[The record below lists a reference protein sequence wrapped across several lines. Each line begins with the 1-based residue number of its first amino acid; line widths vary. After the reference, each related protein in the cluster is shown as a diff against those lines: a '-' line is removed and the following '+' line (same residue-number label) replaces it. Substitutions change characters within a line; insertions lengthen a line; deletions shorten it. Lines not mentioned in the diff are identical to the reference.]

1 MAIHLFKKSRASTP
15 NINEWV
21 RTYRQ
26 DPQAVL
32 LDVRTDEEY
41 GEGHIPGSVHLELGR
56 ESELPRIA
64 PDPRT
69 PLYVYC
75 RSGSRSESAG
85 SLLHRS
91 TTNPA
96 SAASTGTQSAAS
108 AAPAWVKAKASAQQA
123 VASSHSSQARS
134 IRFRISF

>member
-1 MAIHLFKKSRASTP
+1 M
-15 NINEWV
+15 

-75 RSGSRSESAG
+75 RSGSRSESACRVFRG
-85 SLLHRS
+85 MGYPHVVNIGGIL
-91 TTNPA
+91 
-96 SAASTGTQSAAS
+96 
-108 AAPAWVKAKASAQQA
+108 AWEGDIEKG
-123 VASSHSSQARS
+123 ARV
-134 IRFRISF
+134 

>member
-69 PLYVYC
+69 P
-75 RSGSRSESAG
+75 RAG
-85 SLLHRS
+85 
-91 TTNPA
+91 A
-96 SAASTGTQSAAS
+96 K
-108 AAPAWVKAKASAQQA
+108 APAGCSAEWG
-123 VASSHSSQARS
+123 
-134 IRFRISF
+134 IPMW

>member
-56 ESELPRIA
+56 ESELPLIA

-75 RSGSRSESAG
+75 RSGSRSESACRVFRG
-85 SLLHRS
+85 MGYPHVVNIGGIL
-91 TTNPA
+91 
-96 SAASTGTQSAAS
+96 
-108 AAPAWVKAKASAQQA
+108 AWEGDIEKG
-123 VASSHSSQARS
+123 ARV
-134 IRFRISF
+134 